1 MATTLEQALEQLKK
15 DPTKPVRAE
24 VGNLTVEVRAVGAV
38 GRDGTAAEAFAS
50 LGPWAGESTEELLTF
65 LADARRKGGRRPVPA
80 L

>member
-1 MATTLEQALEQLKK
+1 LEQTLEQLKK

-24 VGNLTVEVRAVGAV
+24 VGNLTVEVRAVT
-38 GRDGTAAEAFAS
+38 GRTGEKAADVFAS
-50 LGPWAGESTEELLTF
+50 LGPWAGESTEELLAL